1 MQLVN
6 MPKSL
11 RTCFFIIIHDI
22 FVKVKDLRTRKN
34 LEAFSVPS
42 LLSSN
47 PKTISSAIVEQGS
60 ASEDWSSSYRLFSQ
74 SKWKVDD
81 CFEVLLDRA
90 LAYIPTNGTAVLIG
104 DDSLMRKTSISISM
118 TSYMKDPIGPKF
130 RTNLVIGQRFLE
142 FSLMASSRNGE
153 VGRAIPV
160 SFEMIPPKSAEEK
173 REEKRRKL
181 LTAALTDSRKNLAQ
195 CENSEEM
202 LNLRLQMALLNN
214 LLQKRIPAETVKLVQ
229 TAEGNGESLGVMLNA
244 AQSKLSGILRGGK
257 LLSQEEIENAAGNLS
272 LFFQNQ
278 SQEQEQEQEQEI
290 WNADGNAVGV
300 REAAKRSTVSEIARA
315 RCRKLCEAIKK
326 KRSDVK
332 IVVAA
337 DGGFAN
343 QTFLCGNG
351 EEDALPADVTVV
363 VRCRKDSSFRKCKEK
378 DGKMQYGKTTPTP
391 EQLLR
396 DQNVKAETCHVSVP
410 HGNEKRTVHVKCLG
424 NIYWQRV
431 TGKRKGHVLCIL
443 SENYNLN
450 KRGRRSRTSE
460 MYLYVLGEM
469 PPLAKV
475 VEWYLMRWEI
485 EVGFRDQKF
494 ELGLGKAQVW
504 NKQSVGKHPAY
515 VVCCY
520 ASLLLASLDAFDGK
534 CPDEMNGPKWDR
546 SFKNRRMSLRS
557 MLRRLGEEQRSA
569 HEQKGNAVE
578 MQEKAS

>member
-1 MQLVN
+1 MQLPN

-11 RTCFFIIIHDI
+11 RTCFSMAIHDL
-22 FVKVKDLRTRKN
+22 FVKVKDLRTREN

-74 SKWKVDD
+74 SKWDAED
-81 CFEVLLDRA
+81 CFDRLLNRG
-90 LAYIPTNGTAVLIG
+90 LEHIPKDGTVVIMA
-104 DDSLMRKTSISISM
+104 DDSLMRKTSINISM

-130 RTNLVIGQRFLE
+130 QTNLVIGQRFLE
-142 FSLMASSRNGE
+142 FSLMVFSRNGE
-153 VGRAIPV
+153 FGRAIPV

-173 REEKRRKL
+173 REEKRRKVL
-181 LTAALTDSRKNLAQ
+181 NAALTDSRKNLAQ
-195 CENSEEM
+195 SENPEEM

-214 LLQKRIPAETVKLVQ
+214 LLQKRIPAETVELVQ
-229 TAEGNGESLGVMLNA
+229 TAEGNGESLEAMLNA
-244 AQSKLSGILRGGK
+244 AQSKLSGILHGKK
-257 LLSQEEIENAAGNLS
+257 LLSQEEIENAASSLS

-278 SQEQEQEQEQEI
+278 SQEQDVR
-290 WNADGNAVGV
+290 NTDGNTVGV
-300 REAAKRSTVSEIARA
+300 RESAKRSTVSEIARL
-315 RCRKLCEAIKK
+315 RCQKLCAAIKR
-326 KRSDVK
+326 KRPDVK
-332 IVVAA
+332 IVVVA

-351 EEDALPADVTVV
+351 EDDALPADVTVI
-363 VRCRKDSSFRKCKEK
+363 VRCRKDSSFRNCKEK
-378 DGKMQYGKTTPTP
+378 DGKVQYGETAPTP

-410 HGNEKRTVHVKCLG
+410 HGDKKRTVHVKCLE
-424 NIYWQRV
+424 NVYWQRV

-443 SENYNLN
+443 SESYNLN

-469 PPLAKV
+469 PPPAKV

-494 ELGLGKAQVW
+494 GLGLGKAQVW

-546 SFKNRRMSLRS
+546 SFKSRRMSLRS
-557 MLRRLGEEQRSA
+557 MLRQLGKEQRSA
-569 HEQKGNAVE
+569 HEQNGNTVE
-578 MQEKAS
+578 RQGKAS